1 MVPSVG
7 HSKRKVV
14 PFTNKKLWE
23 KVPLNRSKVQK
34 IPSISPNCNI
44 FVNENLNLS
53 KSKMVFFVENLKV
66 QITSTKHLQE
76 MVWYLGQILK

>member
-7 HSKRKVV
+7 HSKREVV